1 MNIAPEDIRPAAL
14 EEGKAREIQRDTDWL
29 VARQPDFVAV
39 KCPACGAAG
48 KPAFEKFGFSF
59 EDCPSCRTVFMSP
72 RATPEIMAEF
82 YGRSTNYEYWDKH
95 VFPASRGVRKSKVFQ
110 PRVDR
115 ILALCDSHGLE
126 TGVAMDVGASVGI
139 FCETLQETGRFR
151 RVVALEPN
159 FAQAESCR
167 RLGLET
173 LETDFFKLD
182 SFDEPI
188 SLITAFEVIEHL
200 FSAKAF
206 LESCHQLLAP
216 NGMVA
221 VTCPNQ
227 LGFDI
232 QTLGI
237 DSLSFDVEHVNMFN
251 PAALRELFEANGFS
265 VLQCSTPGEMD
276 ASIVRD
282 AVLAGQFS
290 LAREPFLREVLLNQ
304 WDRLGGPFQ
313 SFLRD
318 NGLSSHMWLVAIK
331 RQL

>member
-1 MNIAPEDIRPAAL
+1 MSFTPEDIRPAAL
-14 EEGKAREIQRDTDWL
+14 EEGKAREIQRDMDWL
-29 VARQPDFVAV
+29 TARQPDFVAV
-39 KCPACGAAG
+39 RCPACGG
-48 KPAFEKFGFSF
+48 VGEPSFTKFGFSF
-59 EDCPSCRTVFMSP
+59 QECPSCRTVFMSP
-72 RATPEIMAEF
+72 RATAEIMAEF

-95 VFPASRGVRKSKVFQ
+95 VFPASRNVRKTKVFR

-115 ILALCDSHGLE
+115 ILSLCDEHGID

-139 FCETLQETGRFR
+139 FCETLKDAGRFR

-159 FAQAESCR
+159 FAQADTCR

-182 SFDEPI
+182 RFDERFN
-188 SLITAFEVIEHL
+188 LITAFEVIEHL
-200 FSAKAF
+200 FSAADF
-206 LESCHQLLAP
+206 LKRCHRLLAP
-216 NGMVA
+216 RGMIA

-227 LGFDI
+227 FGFDI

-251 PAALRELFEANGFS
+251 PASLTRLFEDSGFS
-265 VLQCSTPGEMD
+265 VLECTTPGEMD

-282 AVLAGQFS
+282 AVIAGRHS
-290 LAREPFLREVLLNQ
+290 LGREPFLREVLVSQ
-304 WDRLGGPFQ
+304 WDRLGAPFQ
-313 SFLRD
+313 AFLKA

-331 RQL
+331 R